1 MSLEQNVVYEV
12 FPEWKD
18 KKTTH
23 ENAAY
28 FHRFLE
34 KKNYDCNH
42 HFLGRTTDTDFAK
55 RMEFFLDEIEKRGL
69 DWKKCMRKL
78 KRRCCDLLRYER
90 INNAKTGSEV
100 KKESA
105 EYSDYIALFGSIA
118 KQNLSE
124 FQAKPE
130 DSETLPSII
139 KEEKVDSSCS

>member
-1 MSLEQNVVYEV
+1 VVYEV

-42 HFLGRTTDTDFAK
+42 HFRGRTTDTEFAK

-124 FQAKPE
+124 FQAKPG

>member
-1 MSLEQNVVYEV
+1 MYEV

-23 ENAAY
+23 ENASY
-28 FHRFLE
+28 FHKFLE

-42 HFLGRTTDTDFAK
+42 HFRGQTTDTEFAK

-90 INNAKTGSEV
+90 INSSKTSEV
-100 KKESA
+100 KRESA
-105 EYSDYIALFGSIA
+105 EYSDYFALFGSIA

-124 FQAKPE
+124 FQAKPL
-130 DSETLPSII
+130 DSEPLTPSVR
-139 KEEKVDSSCS
+139 EEKAGNDGS